1 MALDIV
7 CLGAPLVEFNEQADG
22 RYLKGFGGDV
32 CNCAVTAAR
41 LGAKTGLVTRLG
53 EDSFGEAILAM
64 LRDEGVDTSQITRDG
79 EAPTGIY
86 FVTHD
91 ANGHHFEYRRTGSAA
106 SLLAADRIPGDYLRD
121 ARLLH
126 VSGIS
131 QAISNAAAGGVRH
144 AVELAREAGRLV
156 SYDTNLRLKLWSL
169 KQARSVMHAAIA
181 SCDILLPGLDDAIAL
196 TGKQNPDAIVDYYLE
211 LGPTVIA
218 LTLGEAGVL
227 VATPDARH
235 RVPAI
240 PADVVDAT
248 GAGDA
253 FDGAFLTEY
262 LATGD
267 VFSAATFANAAC
279 ALAVQGY
286 GATAANPHRAA
297 VMKLL
302 AEHSRS
308 GDDLS
313 Q

>member
-7 CLGAPLVEFNEQADG
+7 CLGEPLVEFNEQADG
-22 RYLKGFGGDV
+22 SYLKGFGGDV
-32 CNCAVTAAR
+32 SNCAITAAR

-53 EDSFGEAILAM
+53 TDSFGSAILAM
-64 LRDEGVDTSQITRDG
+64 LRDEGIDTSQIARDDD
-79 EAPTGIY
+79 APTGIY

-91 ANGHHFEYRRTGSAA
+91 ASGHHFEYRRSGSAA
-106 SLLAADRIPGDYLRD
+106 SLLDASAIPGDYIRD
-121 ARLLH
+121 AQLLH

-131 QAISNAAAGGVRH
+131 QAISSAAAHGVQH
-144 AVELAREAGRLV
+144 AVELARDAGRLV

-169 KQARSVMHAAIA
+169 KQARSVMHATIA

-196 TGKQNPDAIVDYYLE
+196 TGKQNPDAIVDYYLD
-211 LGPTVIA
+211 LGPAVVA
-218 LTLGEAGVL
+218 LTLGDAGAL
-227 VATPDARH
+227 VATSDERH

-262 LATGD
+262 LASGD
-267 VFSAATFANAAC
+267 VLRAATFANAAC

-286 GATAANPHRAA
+286 GATAANPRREA

-302 AEHSRS
+302 AERS
-308 GDDLS
+308 CRDNLS
-313 Q
+313 L

>member
-7 CLGAPLVEFNEQADG
+7 CLGEPLVEFNEQADG
-22 RYLKGFGGDV
+22 NYLKGFGGDV

-53 EDSFGEAILAM
+53 ADNFGAAILAM
-64 LRDEGVDTSQITRDG
+64 LRDEGIDTSRIARDD

-91 ANGHHFEYRRTGSAA
+91 ANGHHFEYRRSGSAA
-106 SLLAADRIPGDYLRD
+106 SLLDASRIPGDYIRD

-131 QAISNAAAGGVRH
+131 QAISSDAADAVQH
-144 AVELAREAGRLV
+144 AVGLAHDAGRLV
-156 SYDTNLRLKLWSL
+156 SYDTNLRLQLWPV
-169 KQARSVMHAAIA
+169 KRARSVMHATIA

-196 TGKQNPDAIVDYYLE
+196 TGKQNPEAIVDYYLG
-211 LGPTVIA
+211 LGPAVVA

-227 VATPDARH
+227 VGTPHERH
-235 RVPAI
+235 LVPAI
-240 PADVVDAT
+240 PAVVVDAT

-267 VFSAATFANAAC
+267 VLRAATFANAAC

-286 GATAANPHRAA
+286 GATAANPRRAA
-297 VMKLL
+297 VIELL
-302 AEHSRS
+302 AEYSRS

-313 Q
+313 E